1 MGLSIPK
8 IPRGPGRGFLIS
20 GISIVGFIILISVF
34 ASLLTPYS
42 PIEQVAGSFI
52 PPRIEHPFGT
62 NKLGMDMF
70 SRILY
75 GGRTVLTVV
84 ILATMTSMVIGVT
97 LGLLSGY
104 TGGSLDRGLSFIM
117 DSIYVFPSLI
127 LAIAITA
134 VLGPNIINAIIAI
147 GIIYIPTYF
156 RMVRGQTLQIKASL
170 YIEAARS
177 IGAKSFRIMR
187 KYILPNLLP
196 TVLVV
201 FSMNAADAILTEAG
215 LAFLGYSV
223 PPPTPDWGFEL
234 QVGVNYIL
242 SGYWWLIFFPG
253 LMVTLLAMGFA
264 LIGEG
269 LTDILNPRGR
279 E

>member
-1 MGLSIPK
+1 MDLSFLK
-8 IPRGPGRGFLIS
+8 IPSGRGRGFLLS
-20 GISIVGFIILISVF
+20 GLIIVSLIILISLLADV
-34 ASLLTPYS
+34 LTPYS
-42 PIEQVAGSFI
+42 PVKEVAPGFI
-52 PPRIEHPFGT
+52 PPCWEHPFGT

-84 ILATMTSMVIGVT
+84 ISATLTSMIVGVT
-97 LGLLSGY
+97 LGLVSGY
-104 TGGSLDRGLSFIM
+104 TGGVLDRGLSFIM

-156 RMVRGQTLQIKASL
+156 RMVRGQTLQIKSSL
-170 YIEAARS
+170 YVEAAKS
-177 IGAKSFRIMR
+177 IGASSLRIMR
-187 KYILPNLLP
+187 KYVLPNLLP
-196 TVLVV
+196 TILVV

-234 QVGVNYIL
+234 QVGVEYIL

-253 LMVTLLAMGFA
+253 VMVTLLAMGFA

-269 LTDILNPRGR
+269 LTDILSPRG
-279 E
+279 EG

>member
-1 MGLSIPK
+1 MKSRILGVFK
-8 IPRGPGRGFLIS
+8 MRGGGFLAAGLI
-20 GISIVGFIILISVF
+20 IVITIILL
-34 ASLLTPYS
+34 SLLADVITPYS
-42 PIEQVAGSFI
+42 PIKRVGDSFI
-52 PPRIEHPFGT
+52 PPSWEHPFGT

-70 SRILY
+70 ARIVY
-75 GGRTVLTVV
+75 GGRTVLSVV
-84 ILATMTSMVIGVT
+84 ILATILSMSIGT
-97 LGLLSGY
+97 ALGLISGY
-104 TGGSLDRGLSFIM
+104 VGGKLDRGLSFIM

-170 YIEAARS
+170 FIEAARS
-177 IGAKSFRIMR
+177 IGADSLRIMV

-196 TVLVV
+196 TILVV

-269 LTDILNPRGR
+269 LTDILNPR
-279 E
+279 EVT

>member
-1 MGLSIPK
+1 MKINLFKIPK
-8 IPRGPGRGFLIS
+8 GPGKGFLFA
-20 GISIVGFIILISVF
+20 GISIVGFIILISLF
-34 ASLLTPYS
+34 ANILTPYS
-42 PIEQVAGSFI
+42 PVVQVAEGFI
-52 PPRIEHPFGT
+52 SPCARHPFGT

-84 ILATMTSMVIGVT
+84 ILATITSMLVGVS

-104 TGGSLDRGLSFIM
+104 TGGNLDRALSFIM

-134 VLGPNIINAIIAI
+134 VLGPNVINAVLAI
-147 GIIYIPTYF
+147 GIVYIPTYF
-156 RMVRGQTLQIKASL
+156 RMVRGQTLQIKSSL

-264 LIGEG
+264 MIGEG
-269 LTDILNPRGR
+269 LTDILNPRER

>member
-1 MGLSIPK
+1 MNIGFLKVPEG
-8 IPRGPGRGFLIS
+8 RGRGFLLS
-20 GISIVGFIILISVF
+20 GLIIVCAIILV
-34 ASLLTPYS
+34 SLLADILTPYS
-42 PIEQVAGSFI
+42 PVKEVAEGFI
-52 PPRIEHPFGT
+52 PPSWDHPFGT
-62 NKLGMDMF
+62 NKLGMDLF

-75 GGRTVLTVV
+75 GGRTVLMVV
-84 ILATMTSMVIGVT
+84 ISATITSMVVGVV
-97 LGLLSGY
+97 LGLVSGY
-104 TGGSLDRGLSFIM
+104 VGGILDKGLSFIM

-156 RMVRGQTLQIKASL
+156 RMVRGQTLQIKSSL
-170 YIEAARS
+170 YVEAAKS
-177 IGAKSFRIMR
+177 IGAGSLRIMR
-187 KYILPNLLP
+187 KYVLPNLLP

-234 QVGVNYIL
+234 QVGVGYVL

-253 LMVTLLAMGFA
+253 IMVTLLAMGFA

-269 LTDILNPRGR
+269 LTDILSPRG
-279 E
+279 EG

>member
-1 MGLSIPK
+1 MEINLFKLPK
-8 IPRGPGRGFLIS
+8 GSGRGFLLT
-20 GISIVGFIILISVF
+20 GISIVGFIILISLF
-34 ASLLTPYS
+34 ASLLTSYS
-42 PIEQVAGSFI
+42 PVNQVAEGFI
-52 PPRIEHPFGT
+52 PPCIKHPFGT

-84 ILATMTSMVIGVT
+84 VLATITSMILGVS

-104 TGGSLDRGLSFIM
+104 TGGKLDRTLSFIM

-134 VLGPNIINAIIAI
+134 VLGPNVINAVIAI
-147 GIIYIPTYF
+147 GIVYIPTYF
-156 RMVRGQTLQIKASL
+156 RMVRGQTLQIKSSL
-170 YIEAARS
+170 YVEAAKS
-177 IGAKSFRIMR
+177 VGAKSFRIMR

-234 QVGVNYIL
+234 QVGVNYVL

-253 LMVTLLAMGFA
+253 LMVTFLAMGFA

-279 E
+279 R